1 MVCGEMKTYDFA
13 FSLGFSCAASESL
26 RDLGFQKESLPF
38 DWTGA
43 PSLRASVDMVAC
55 GFAGWFDRDALRL
68 WDVRHEGG
76 FIARVYKNMKTGF
89 GFSHEFS
96 NADPIERSYDAVR
109 EKYERRIS
117 RLGRELKTRRRILA
131 LYLES
136 PVKPRISDGEISAAL
151 AVLRAK
157 CPQAEVVDL
166 VYIYEDETCKKAEVL
181 SSVAGATVVRAHYRT
196 YLDGRPMHICDRSQ
210 VAGFLRESISIDGAL
225 TEAQL
230 RAFDA
235 EKRRRL
241 RASLGTNRVNRW
253 VNKKL
258 KQWCRDLEVY
268 LIGQKLIPGDR
279 PLWFDGDGK

>member
-1 MVCGEMKTYDFA
+1 MKEYDFA

-26 RDLGFQKESLPF
+26 RDIGLQKTSLPF
-38 DWTGA
+38 DWTGS
-43 PSLRASVDMVAC
+43 PSLRASVDMIAG

-96 NADPIERSYDAVR
+96 NADPIERAYDAVK
-109 EKYERRIS
+109 EKYDRRIA
-117 RLGRELKTRRRILA
+117 RLLRELKTHRRILA

-136 PVKPRISDGEISAAL
+136 PVKERAPDGEIAAAL
-151 AVLRAK
+151 SVLRAQ
-157 CPQAEVVDL
+157 CPQASVDL
-166 VYIYEDETCKKAEVL
+166 VYVCEDEACKA
-181 SSVAGATVVRAHYRT
+181 ACGAPGPDGVTVVRAHYRT

-210 VAGFLRESISIDGAL
+210 IVRYLKENVTVAGAL
-225 TEAQL
+225 TEAQI

-235 EKRRRL
+235 EKRRKL
-241 RASLGTNRVNRW
+241 RMALGTNPVNRW

-258 KQWCRDLEVY
+258 RQWYRDLEVY
-268 LIGQKLIPGDR
+268 LVGQRLIPGDR